1 MHASRNGRSA
11 APVAEPVADSQRVD
25 VLYSRGHGELCN
37 ACRSTDCSTGT
48 AIAFGSDAHRDACL
62 CASRLLPDLNLM
74 LLAIE
79 LSSLT
84 LLVLGLFA
92 VRWHTRRQRRSV
104 KTSAGRKARFI
115 SARTEMRAFG
125 DSVTV
130 MRTLDRSNGNARA
143 LPKREARHKRA

>member
-11 APVAEPVADSQRVD
+11 APVANSQGVD

-130 MRTLDRSNGNARA
+130 MRTLDRSNGNGRA
-143 LPKREARHKRA
+143 VPKQETRRTRA